1 MALTDEPLSMDS
13 AAIGGAAD
21 IGRLAAGQDSRT
33 RWRDGL
39 AARGAGTGAEW
50 SRRIGVL
57 MSTAMDDPEGRV
69 GHICAARYVAI
80 SINLPGTTTIFPRI
94 IV

>member
-1 MALTDEPLSMDS
+1 MANRSMDS

-39 AARGAGTGAEW
+39 AARGARAQ
-50 SRRIGVL
+50 
-57 MSTAMDDPEGRV
+57 GRN
-69 GHICAARYVAI
+69 GRDGSAC
-80 SINLPGTTTIFPRI
+80 
-94 IV
+94 

>member
-57 MSTAMDDPEGRV
+57 MSTAMDDPEGRAR
-69 GHICAARYVAI
+69 IAAF
-80 SINLPGTTTIFPRI
+80 PGGLQQLGWTDGRSRSSFYQW
-94 IV
+94 

>member
-39 AARGAGTGAEW
+39 AARGARGAGGE
-50 SRRIGVL
+50 
-57 MSTAMDDPEGRV
+57 
-69 GHICAARYVAI
+69 
-80 SINLPGTTTIFPRI
+80 
-94 IV
+94 